1 MEADL
6 ANLNLDDQEDNLVL
20 RQEEEGDGE
29 EDFKFCLVGKEA
41 EFGWD
46 ISLRAQPMREVV
58 FVSRWHREELKDLVK
73 SDMDTEEAHGRYQ
86 MWDQGVEANNGVK
99 GKGVVRELSRRF
111 HRVNQINEFAR
122 QMREDDD
129 AHNMISKS
137 NAELE
142 ERPIGTVDG
151 KKRHRVK

>member
-1 MEADL
+1 
-6 ANLNLDDQEDNLVL
+6 
-20 RQEEEGDGE
+20 
-29 EDFKFCLVGKEA
+29 
-41 EFGWD
+41 
-46 ISLRAQPMREVV
+46 MREVV
-58 FVSRWHREELKDLVK
+58 FVSRWHQEELKDLVK
-73 SDMDTEEAHGRYQ
+73 SDMDMEEARGRYQ

-137 NAELE
+137 HAELE

-151 KKRHRVK
+151 KKRQRVK